1 MKPRLRLP
9 SLLSPGPNRPPG
21 GRFASLSS
29 SARLL
34 RPDVIPQ
41 DAHRERAARLAESGD
56 PEKYIR
62 RVFGW
67 KLARDQKRAV
77 AAYLES
83 RELLLVGANGTGKS
97 ILAFMLAFGWSWDAE
112 GSRLQNN
119 GSFVGGILLLIAPKG
134 EAIKEAYQKH
144 ILTLGRMARD
154 NGHLM
159 PGWGQQ
165 SKKSAS
171 WVAIEGHWYIKGMT
185 ASKEAAGQDE
195 VAHSVLGPHHENF
208 IIVYDEIKA
217 IAPSIVEAGKG
228 RLVSGPMNKAI
239 ASTNPTSATGLGHK
253 LSVIDGWKTIY
264 SSAVGRLGYTAA
276 EGEGSGG
283 VEELK
288 AHENVFA
295 RRPVFPG
302 AVSHVSVEADLRTS
316 SLFENRGQLWTG
328 TGDPPEG
335 YARPSATQ
343 GDFIYALPS
352 AELEDVSQGRSD
364 GFPGHPG
371 VELQVLRPLTG
382 VAYGRIVGG
391 WPPMDPHSLFSE
403 AGLLAA
409 VQLRSTLPAPKGP
422 PRVIGVDAS
431 TSERGDEMVAV
442 PWWGPPARELI
453 QLAWGARPSEGAS
466 IQAGADVLTAA
477 LLSSKVDKPPG
488 TRGRQDSKV
497 GSGKEGSQNA
507 RASGPH
513 ERSPTVLEAIAGLAG
528 VPASAT
534 QDMRAHPGVPAY
546 IGEPLPLP
554 VAEAGA
560 AAARILID
568 KWGKDPVYHLDPA
581 HGAGIGSSL
590 KAQYCKVRY
599 MYFGGRAALPLP
611 GQTRAAHNARATWA
625 FDLADA
631 VGLGLVGMCRD
642 PQARADLVALGAPE
656 EVDRA
661 AVKVVGAG
669 GRVTYFKVREKPAI
683 KKYLG
688 RSPDRG
694 DGVKLASA
702 SMALPKWE

>member
-1 MKPRLRLP
+1 
-9 SLLSPGPNRPPG
+9 
-21 GRFASLSS
+21 
-29 SARLL
+29 L

-41 DAHRERAARLAESGD
+41 DAHRERAARLAERGD
-56 PEKYIR
+56 PERYIR
-62 RVFGW
+62 QVFGW
-67 KLARDQKRAV
+67 KLARDQQRAV
-77 AAYLES
+77 TAWLDCK
-83 RELLLVGANGTGKS
+83 ELILVGANGTGKS
-97 ILAFMLAFGWSWDAE
+97 ALAFMLAFGWSWDAL
-112 GSRLQNN
+112 GSQIQSDK
-119 GSFVGGILLLIAPKG
+119 SFLGGIMLLIAPKAQ
-134 EAIKEAYQKH
+134 AITKAYQKH
-144 ILTLGRMARD
+144 ILGLGRLARE

-159 PGWGQQ
+159 PGWGKQ
-165 SKKSAS
+165 SEKSAD
-171 WVAIEGHWYIKGMT
+171 WQAIPGHWYIEGLT
-185 ASKEAAGQDE
+185 ASREASGNDE
-195 VAHSVLGPHHENF
+195 VAHAVLGAHHVNF
-208 IIVYDEIKA
+208 VVLVDEIRAVAEA
-217 IAPSIVEAGKG
+217 IIEACKG
-228 RLVSGPMNKAI
+228 RLISGPDNKMI
-239 ASTNPTSATGLGHK
+239 SNTNPTSATGLGYK
-253 LSVIDGWKTIY
+253 LSVIDGWKTVY
-264 SSAVGRLGYTAA
+264 SSAVGRLGYSAA

-283 VEELK
+283 VEELQ
-288 AHENVFA
+288 AHENVLA

-316 SLFENRGQLWTG
+316 SLFENRGQLWIG
-328 TGDPPEG
+328 QEDPPEG
-335 YARPSATQ
+335 YTRPSATQ

-352 AELEDVSQGRSD
+352 AELEDVLESRSD

-371 VELQVLRPLTG
+371 VELQVFRPLTG

-409 VQLRSTLPAPKGP
+409 VQLRSTLPAPEGP
-422 PRVIGVDAS
+422 PRVVGVDAS

-466 IQAGADVLTAA
+466 IQAGAYVLLMARNTGGGFGPEHDRLA
-477 LLSSKVDKPPG
+477 KPPENKAG
-488 TRGRQDSKV
+488 QDHKRGP
-497 GSGKEGSQNA
+497 GKTIAKA

-513 ERSPTVLEAIAGLAG
+513 TSTVLEAIGGLAR
-528 VPASAT
+528 VPTPTT
-534 QDMRAHPGVPAY
+534 QDQRAHPGVPAY
-546 IGEPLPLP
+546 VGEPLPLP

-568 KWGKDPVYHLDPA
+568 KWGKDPIYHLDPA

-590 KAQYCKVRY
+590 KAQDCKVRY

-611 GQTRAAHNARATWA
+611 GQTRAAINARATWA

-669 GRVTYFKVREKPAI
+669 GRVTYFKVREKPVI

-694 DGVKLASA
+694 DCILEASG
-702 SMALPKWE
+702 SMALPRWE

>member
-9 SLLSPGPNRPPG
+9 SLLSPGLNRSLD
-21 GRFASLSS
+21 GRFSLSS

-41 DAHRERAARLAESGD
+41 DAHRERAARLAERGD
-56 PEKYIR
+56 PERYIR
-62 RVFGW
+62 QVFGW
-67 KLARDQKRAV
+67 KLARDQQRAV
-77 AAYLES
+77 AAWLDCK
-83 RELLLVGANGTGKS
+83 ELILVGANGTGKS
-97 ILAFMLAFGWSWDAE
+97 ALAFMLAFGWSWDAE
-112 GSRLQNN
+112 GSRFQDN

-208 IIVYDEIKA
+208 VIVYDEIKA

-228 RLVSGPMNKAI
+228 RLVSGPKNKAI

-253 LSVIDGWKTIY
+253 LSVIDGWRTVY

-276 EGEGSGG
+276 EGEGSG

-288 AHENVFA
+288 AHENVLA
-295 RRPVFPG
+295 RRSIFPG

-328 TGDPPEG
+328 QGDPPEG
-335 YARPSATQ
+335 YARSSATQ
-343 GDFIYALPS
+343 GDFIYALPP

-364 GFPGHPG
+364 GFPGHSG

-409 VQLRSTLPAPKGP
+409 VQLRATLPAPEGP
-422 PRVIGVDAS
+422 PRVVGVDAS

-466 IQAGADVLTAA
+466 IQAGADVLLMAR
-477 LLSSKVDKPPG
+477 KVDGQFGPEHE
-488 TRGRQDSKV
+488 TI
-497 GSGKEGSQNA
+497 GSG
-507 RASGPH
+507 
-513 ERSPTVLEAIAGLAG
+513 TG
-528 VPASAT
+528 VSTPAA
-534 QDMRAHPGVPAY
+534 QDQRVHPGVPAY

-581 HGAGIGSSL
+581 HGAGVGSSL
-590 KAQYCKVRY
+590 KAQDCKVRF

-611 GQTRAAHNARATWA
+611 GQTRAACNARATWA

-669 GRVTYFKVREKPAI
+669 GKVTYQKVREKVAI

-694 DGVKLASA
+694 DAVLEAGA